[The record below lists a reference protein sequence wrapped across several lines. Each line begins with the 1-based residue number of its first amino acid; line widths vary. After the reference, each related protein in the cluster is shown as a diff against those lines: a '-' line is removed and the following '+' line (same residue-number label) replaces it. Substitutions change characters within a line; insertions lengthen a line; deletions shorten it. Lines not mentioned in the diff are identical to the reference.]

1 MKALINAFK
10 IAYPYLFIIVASS
23 VLTGAMFLSFLWAVG
38 KI

>member
-10 IAYPYLFIIVASS
+10 VACPYLFIIIASS
-23 VLTGAMFLSFLWAVG
+23 VLTGVMFLSFLWAVG

>member
-10 IAYPYLFIIVASS
+10 VAYPYLFIIVTSS